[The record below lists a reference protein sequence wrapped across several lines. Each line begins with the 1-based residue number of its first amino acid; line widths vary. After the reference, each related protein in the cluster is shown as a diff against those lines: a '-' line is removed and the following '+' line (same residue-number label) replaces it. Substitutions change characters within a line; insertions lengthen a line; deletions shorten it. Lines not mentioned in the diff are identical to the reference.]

1 MVDRYMHD
9 YDNVALI
16 VNSLKKTQSSY
27 EDKINEFKTLIS
39 NISSSNAWIDA
50 ELKTAFIDCC
60 NNYMSLYD
68 RVSQTM
74 TGYISYLEKKSE
86 GELISTQ
93 TKYYELLNQSKS
105 YLQTIYNN
113 LEDL

>member
-9 YDNVALI
+9 YDNVSSI
-16 VNSLKKTQSSY
+16 VNSLKKTSASY
-27 EDKINEFKTLIS
+27 EAKITEFKTLIS
-39 NISSSNAWIDA
+39 NISSSSAWIDA
-50 ELKTAFIDCC
+50 ELKTSFIDCC

-86 GELISTQ
+86 AA
-93 TKYYELLNQSKS
+93 
-105 YLQTIYNN
+105 
-113 LEDL
+113 LEFETAYSRSV

>member
-9 YDNVALI
+9 YDNVSLI
-16 VNSLKKTQSSY
+16 INSLKKTQSSY
-27 EDKINEFKTLIS
+27 EDKISEFKTLIS

-74 TGYISYLEKKSE
+74 NGYISYLEKKSE
-86 GELISTQ
+86 AA
-93 TKYYELLNQSKS
+93 
-105 YLQTIYNN
+105 
-113 LEDL
+113 LEFETAYSRRV

>member
-9 YDNVALI
+9 YDNVSLI
-16 VNSLKKTQSSY
+16 INSLKKTQSSY

-39 NISSSNAWIDA
+39 NISSSNAWID
-50 ELKTAFIDCC
+50 CC

-86 GELISTQ
+86 AA
-93 TKYYELLNQSKS
+93 
-105 YLQTIYNN
+105 
-113 LEDL
+113 LEFETAYSRRV